1 MLFLLLL
8 PVMLTAARRG
18 HSSLMALLRLRRQ
31 RLRLRLS
38 FGLALFFG
46 VCRCFLFLIHLFLFL
61 QILLLRPAS
70 LPAILPVTDKEI
82 ETIRLD
88 LHAWLE
94 AYAQIAVVHLVLF
107 DIGVKKV
114 EVAGNGEKK
123 VVMVRWQFREF
134 VFQHL
139 RSGGGPRILLS
150 DLRLRFFRKKLI
162 GDFSQ
167 PCLEQRTNRVD
178 IIQIGLFK

>member
-70 LPAILPVTDKEI
+70 LPAILPVADKEL
-82 ETIRLD
+82 ETEGIDSHTR
-88 LHAWLE
+88 LE
-94 AYAQIAVVHLVLF
+94 ADAQIAVVHLVLVH
-107 DIGVKKV
+107 IGM
-114 EVAGNGEKK
+114 EEIEMAGDGEQK
-123 VVMVRWQFREF
+123 VVVVGREF
-134 VFQHL
+134 GEFILQHL
-139 RSGGGPRILLS
+139 WGCRGADTLL
-150 DLRLRFFRKKLI
+150 
-162 GDFSQ
+162 
-167 PCLEQRTNRVD
+167 CN
-178 IIQIGLFK
+178 